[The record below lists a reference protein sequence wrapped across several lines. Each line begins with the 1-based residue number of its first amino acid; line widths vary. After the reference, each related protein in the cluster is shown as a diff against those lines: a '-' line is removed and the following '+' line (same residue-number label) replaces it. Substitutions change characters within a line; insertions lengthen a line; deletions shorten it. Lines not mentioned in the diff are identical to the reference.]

1 MFDIDQLQVRHPA
14 DIMAMLIT
22 TATISHTAIERMSM
36 DEPEPRPDAASRGE
50 HAADLIAGLF
60 ANAGWRVRQL
70 NGDGSPAGDMLVRRG
85 AAAYVVDVKVAAEGR
100 SDRLIPLWSQ
110 AYLQALHAAGGKHA
124 ALAVIAA
131 PRISK
136 RAAEQVL
143 KFASDFAP
151 DAAVGI
157 VDFDGLRVFRGPRL
171 DSLNAEH
178 EALSPKLPSAA
189 SEPSELFSDLNQW
202 MLKVLLAPEL
212 PENLLAAPRGHYENA
227 SQLARAAD
235 VSVMSAFRLVQQLSR
250 DGYLHE
256 SRGGLHLV
264 RREDLFRRWREAS
277 ARRIVEAP
285 ACFLL
290 RGDPQKELPRMIRS
304 GRGCLALFA
313 AASALGLGFVK
324 GVPPHVY
331 LPRLDARSLAALKNI
346 RVAENGEPPD
356 IILRQAQAP
365 QSVFRGAVQPK
376 DIPVSD
382 ILQVWLDV
390 SSSPSRG
397 DEQAELIRRRV
408 LGKVIGGEYADG

>member
-1 MFDIDQLQVRHPA
+1 MAMVYIT
-14 DIMAMLIT
+14 AMLIT
-22 TATISHTAIERMSM
+22 MATVFDTTIERMPM
-36 DEPEPRPDAASRGE
+36 DEPEPRPDAASRSG
-50 HAADLIAGLF
+50 HAADLVAGLF
-60 ANAGWRVRQL
+60 ADAGWRVRRYDSA
-70 NGDGSPAGDMLVRRG
+70 NSPAGDMHVRRG
-85 AAAYVVDVKVAAEGR
+85 AASFVVEVKAAAEGR

-110 AYLQALHAAGGKHA
+110 VYLQALHAAGDKYT

-151 DAAVGI
+151 GASVGV
-157 VDFDGLRVFRGPRL
+157 VDFEGLRVFRGPRL

-178 EALSPKLPSAA
+178 SPLSSKLPSAA

-212 PENLLAAPRGHYENA
+212 PESLLAAPRGHYENA

-235 VSVMSAFRLVQQLSR
+235 VSVMSAFRFVQQLSR

-256 SRGGLHLV
+256 SRDRLHLV
-264 RREDLFRRWREAS
+264 RRKDLFRRWREAS
-277 ARRIVEAP
+277 ARRIVEVP

-290 RGDPQKELPRMIRS
+290 RGDPQKELPRMLRS

-324 GVPPHVY
+324 GVAPHVY
-331 LPRLDARSLAALKNI
+331 VPRLDARSLAAWKNI
-346 RVAENGEPPD
+346 RAADSRESPD
-356 IILRQAQAP
+356 IMLRQAQAP
-365 QSVFRGAVQPK
+365 QSIFRGAVYAK
-376 DIPVSD
+376 DVPVSD

-397 DEQAELIRRRV
+397 DEQADLIRRRL
-408 LGKVIGGEYADG
+408 LGNVIDGEHAEG